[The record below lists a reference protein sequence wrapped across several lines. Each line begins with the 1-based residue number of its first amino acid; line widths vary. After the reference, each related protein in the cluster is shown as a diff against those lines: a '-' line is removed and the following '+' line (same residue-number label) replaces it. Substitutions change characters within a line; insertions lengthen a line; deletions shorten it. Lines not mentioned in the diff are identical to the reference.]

1 MVISMKP
8 LKTKIS
14 ITLDDP
20 VLEQTKRLAEREDRS
35 LSSYINL
42 LLKAHLERMEKTG
55 LTGRKTVNSL
65 DNGEKLS
72 YNTLQS
78 KDRE

>member
-42 LLKAHLERMEKTG
+42 LLKAHLERMEK
-55 LTGRKTVNSL
+55 
-65 DNGEKLS
+65 NGADGAK
-72 YNTLQS
+72 
-78 KDRE
+78 KP

>member
-20 VLEQTKRLAEREDRS
+20 VLEHTKRLAEREDRS

-42 LLKAHLERMEKTG
+42 LLKAHLERMEK
-55 LTGRKTVNSL
+55 
-65 DNGEKLS
+65 NGADGAK
-72 YNTLQS
+72 
-78 KDRE
+78 KP